1 MKPQD
6 IEIVQSVLEITGPIK
21 VTEIYDKAKELF
33 EKVRLKRCLIMGAT
47 LQIRALVLLF
57 IQP

>member
-21 VTEIYDKAKELF
+21 VTEIYDRAKELF
-33 EKVRLKRCLIMGAT
+33 EKGEIAKM
-47 LQIRALVLLF
+47 F
-57 IQP
+57 D